1 MNNVLKLIHH
11 PLKSGAGV
19 YSDIFHGNK
28 NGITGDRLFCL
39 FCPETKKFIS
49 LRDNSKLEDIT
60 IENNEFSVSIII
72 GDIKENFGVEKKSVD
87 TIKVWSRNVEVDTY
101 KGIVSDYIS
110 SYLKMNVCLAKVSSF
125 TDYKQ
130 SFMDT
135 GPIHII
141 SQRSL
146 DSLSRHIGL
155 GEIPTS
161 IFRPNIVVSDFG
173 FENENDIK
181 KIVINDFVFNVTEVT
196 ERCDAV
202 SILHRKLQSISDSP
216 ILDILDEL
224 NDFDGAKFGLYL
236 RSETDFCIHIND
248 VVEVM

>member
-1 MNNVLKLIHH
+1 
-11 PLKSGAGV
+11 
-19 YSDIFHGNK
+19 
-28 NGITGDRLFCL
+28 
-39 FCPETKKFIS
+39 
-49 LRDNSKLEDIT
+49 
-60 IENNEFSVSIII
+60 
-72 GDIKENFGVEKKSVD
+72 
-87 TIKVWSRNVEVDTY
+87 
-101 KGIVSDYIS
+101 
-110 SYLKMNVCLAKVSSF
+110 
-125 TDYKQ
+125 
-130 SFMDT
+130 MDT